1 MKKDEFTHMVTL
13 DCDYADKREQKIP
26 IDKNISRMFK
36 KVRAQAKEEHCAVCG
51 KPCSSFC
58 NSHSVPQFVLENI
71 AENGIVMRPLQGEL
85 PIMGRNTGIKKAG
98 TFHIICHDCDNT
110 MFSDYENPDA
120 YRCAPSGKMLAQLA
134 AKDNL
139 LMIDNRRKEI
149 KLYDLL
155 ERRFENFCSP
165 GSGESIEEID
175 LREYQNGLR
184 YALRSL
190 DKEDSGRYNLCYFR
204 ILDHVVP
211 YATQTGIALIVDL
224 EGAMINNIY
233 NFSEDYKEEYLHVAV
248 FPLREK
254 SAIIIFV
261 ERENK
266 RYRKFIKQL
275 KKLDANDQLAVI
287 NYMIFCYTENIF
299 LNPTTYEAINHDSGF
314 QDACKKTAVAAS
326 PITKPNP
333 LERAIECYDFSKR
346 KNMPNLLSGDYAL
359 PKCEQM

>member
-204 ILDHVVP
+204 ILDYVVP

-233 NFSEDYKEEYLHVAV
+233 NFQ
-248 FPLREK
+248 RT
-254 SAIIIFV
+254 I
-261 ERENK
+261 K
-266 RYRKFIKQL
+266 R
-275 KKLDANDQLAVI
+275 
-287 NYMIFCYTENIF
+287 NIF
-299 LNPTTYEAINHDSGF
+299 TLQFSL
-314 QDACKKTAVAAS
+314 CVKKV
-326 PITKPNP
+326 
-333 LERAIECYDFSKR
+333 
-346 KNMPNLLSGDYAL
+346 LSL
-359 PKCEQM
+359 FL